1 MINDSAI
8 RFSGSGKFRQTLQA
22 ELSKIVNYRTL
33 IDQCVLDYLDLSAGS
48 KTANCDDQ
56 DFRRADTAP
65 LQSETFLYTIIC
77 VSSST
82 HVIA

>member
-1 MINDSAI
+1 M
-8 RFSGSGKFRQTLQA
+8 K
-22 ELSKIVNYRTL
+22 LSKIVNYRTL

-56 DFRRADTAP
+56 DFRQADIAP
-65 LQSETFLYTIIC
+65 LQSETFLSTIIY
-77 VSSST
+77 VSLNT